1 MSAADAHHSEHRE
14 TQSDSHPPLWPRAL
28 KTALII
34 GPLLTVINQFEAL
47 WALSGF
53 SFWQFALTMLVPF
66 CVSWLGASG
75 AKQHF
80 GRTSQRQADRFDNI
94 AVLADKI
101 GHNAYAVNQA
111 SQKRHAFIE
120 QVLSHSRQAGK
131 DAEHLQVTA
140 EQSCKTLRQANHDAA
155 DVNSRIQHVADGM
168 SAGRAL
174 TQQTAAAVATFS
186 QQFEDIQGMAASI
199 QHIATQTNLLAV
211 NARVEAAR
219 AGEAGRGFAVVAME
233 VNKLADSAAKAAND
247 IHQRLDA
254 LSGTTIDVKQKMQAL
269 QAQIEALEA
278 ESQAGQHGVATV
290 ATGIDHATGAA
301 DEAAGHAMRQVE
313 ATRGVIRDLEQ
324 VLEDTQKAIERSAS
338 NHQLALELSRVAHP
352 VVPALP
358 ELAPSLPESG
368 AQNGV
373 A

>member
-1 MSAADAHHSEHRE
+1 MSTADAQHSGYLEAQR
-14 TQSDSHPPLWPRAL
+14 DSHPPLWHRAL
-28 KTALII
+28 KTALIV
-34 GPLLTVINQFEAL
+34 GPMLTVINQFEAL

-80 GRTSQRQADRFDNI
+80 GRTTQKHADRFNNI
-94 AVLADKI
+94 AGLADEI
-101 GHNAYAVNQA
+101 AHNANTVNQA

-120 QVLSHSRQAGK
+120 QVLSHSRQTGK
-131 DAEHLQVTA
+131 EAEHLQETA

-155 DVNSRIQHVADGM
+155 DVNTRIQRVADGM
-168 SAGRAL
+168 SEGRAL
-174 TQQTAAAVATFS
+174 TQQTADAVATFS
-186 QQFEDIQGMAASI
+186 QQFDDIQGMAASI

-233 VNKLADSAAKAAND
+233 VNKLADSAAQAASD

-254 LSGTTIDVKQKMQAL
+254 LSVTTADVKNRMQAL
-269 QAQIEALEA
+269 QTQIEALEA
-278 ESQAGQHGVATV
+278 ESQAGQRGVETV
-290 ATGIDHATGAA
+290 TTAIDHATGAA
-301 DEAAGHAMRQVE
+301 DEAAGHATRQVE

-324 VLEDTQKAIERSAS
+324 VLEDTQKAIERSA
-338 NHQLALELSRVAHP
+338 NNQQLALTLRRVANP
-352 VVPALP
+352 VMPALP
-358 ELAPSLPESG
+358 ESAPSLPASG

>member
-1 MSAADAHHSEHRE
+1 MSAADVHHWGNHNA
-14 TQSDSHPPLWPRAL
+14 QSDSHPPLWHRAL
-28 KTALII
+28 KTALVV
-34 GPLLTVINQFEAL
+34 GPVLTVINQFEAL

-53 SFWQFALTMLVPF
+53 SVWQFALTMLVPF

-80 GRTSQRQADRFDNI
+80 GRTSQRQADRFDDI
-94 AVLADKI
+94 AGLADKI
-101 GHNAYAVNQA
+101 AHNAHTVNQA
-111 SQKRHAFIE
+111 SQQRHAFIE
-120 QVLSHSRQAGK
+120 QVLSHSRGTGK
-131 DAEHLQVTA
+131 EAEHLQVTA

-155 DVNSRIQHVADGM
+155 DVNTRIQHVADGM
-168 SAGRAL
+168 SEGRSL
-174 TQQTAAAVATFS
+174 TQQTADAVATFS
-186 QQFEDIQGMAASI
+186 QQFDDIQGMAASI

-233 VNKLADSAAKAAND
+233 VNKLADSAANAAND

-254 LSGTTIDVKQKMQAL
+254 LSATTTDVKQKMQAL
-269 QAQIEALEA
+269 QAQIDALEA
-278 ESQAGQHGVATV
+278 ESQAGQRGVETV
-290 ATGIDHATGAA
+290 STAIDHATGAA

-324 VLEDTQKAIERSAS
+324 VLDDTQKAIERSAS

-352 VVPALP
+352 VVPTLPESSPALP
-358 ELAPSLPESG
+358 ASG